1 MPIISAKDN
10 ENNRWKRNTKT
21 KKHKKTEK
29 GGRKCEACYPFWYV
43 SQSSF
48 QNDDKCRQYS

>member
-10 ENNRWKRNTKT
+10 KNNRWKRNTKT